1 MYDVF
6 AARKILPS
14 ERRLHAT
21 TVNRNSWTIA
31 RSSSYNRYLIAAS
44 VAFPQGTVPV
54 ADRPYWADQTD
65 DSRAAEAGNPVHKV
79 EQAPLVLSVSAAGN
93 KAVVA
98 DSMVAVA
105 VVAAGSRAAVVVVDS
120 KVAVVAAVV
129 GSRAAAVAATDYLC
143 STSNSILSPG
153 FLV

>member
-6 AARKILPS
+6 AAGKILRS
-14 ERRLHAT
+14 ERGLHAT

-65 DSRAAEAGNPVHKV
+65 DSRAAEAGNPVHTAEV
-79 EQAPLVLSVSAAGN
+79 FPLLLESAA
-93 KAVVA
+93 
-98 DSMVAVA
+98 DSRAVA
-105 VVAAGSRAAVVVVDS
+105 AAVVVV
-120 KVAVVAAVV
+120 
-129 GSRAAAVAATDYLC
+129 GSRVAAVAAT
-143 STSNSILSPG
+143 
-153 FLV
+153 